1 MTNLLLVGA
10 PNSGKSALFNK
21 LTGLSHKVANYPGI
35 TVDVGTGVLKSD
47 PGVTVWDFP
56 GTYSLNPVSGEEQV
70 AIDTLK
76 TALRSDDQALVAMV
90 WDATR
95 LEKGATYCLQVA
107 RECARVGKSF
117 VVLLNMMDVI
127 ESDGLDMD
135 VPGLSK
141 ALGVPVLPV
150 SARTGTGLAEA
161 EAVFVG
167 PRPDPAP
174 WADTPDALIT
184 GTANQIA
191 DRFAPKGDLLVQ
203 RQAQLDHWLL
213 GTFTGGVAFVL
224 LMTLFFQ
231 AIFTWAA
238 PLMDGVESIVISIG
252 SAVASVMPAGV
263 VADFVN
269 DAIFGGLGAFL
280 VFAPL
285 VFILTMIVGALEDS
299 GYLARAALICHRPL
313 SFFGLSGKSF
323 VPLLSGVACA
333 IPAIYAA
340 RTMSSRQERLLTYVA
355 IPLMPCSARLPVYA
369 LLIAILIPNE
379 TALGGLIG
387 WQGLAMSGIY
397 FFGIVTALI
406 VAAFVSRMGDTS
418 SSNQA
423 FILELPPY
431 RLPELR
437 PIISKSFN
445 RAVHF
450 VKKAG
455 SVIFAVTVV
464 VWFLGYFP
472 NGGEDLSSSWLATLG
487 RFIEPVFSPL
497 GLDWRYG
504 VAIIA
509 SFLAREVF
517 VGTLG
522 TIFSIESFGIESA
535 DEDLAS
541 LADQIAASGL
551 TAASGLALVVFFT
564 IALQCVSTVALLARE
579 ARSSQFAL
587 KLLTG
592 YLVLA
597 WTVAWLVYSLAS
609 ALLT

>member
-1 MTNLLLVGA
+1 MKNVLLVGA

-35 TVDVGTGVLKSD
+35 TVDVGTGALKADSRI
-47 PGVTVWDFP
+47 TVWDFP
-56 GTYSLNPVSGEEQV
+56 GTYSFSAISGEEQV
-70 AIDTLK
+70 AIDTLQ
-76 TALRSDDQALVAMV
+76 TALDTQGQAIVAMV
-90 WDATR
+90 LDATR
-95 LEKGATYCLQVA
+95 LEKGVTYCLQVA
-107 RECARVGKSF
+107 RACARAGKPF

-127 ESDGLDMD
+127 ASAGLDMD
-135 VPGLSK
+135 VEALSR
-141 ALGVPVLPV
+141 AIGVPVFPV
-150 SARTGTGLAEA
+150 SARTGAGLSEA
-161 EAVFVG
+161 EAALVKQS
-167 PRPDPAP
+167 PKLPP
-174 WADTPDALIT
+174 WADTPDAVLA
-184 GTANQIA
+184 GTASQIA
-191 DRFAPKGDLLVQ
+191 GRFAPKGDLLVR
-203 RQAQLDHWLL
+203 RQAELDHWLL
-213 GTFTGGVAFVL
+213 GTVTGGIAFVVI
-224 LMTLFFQ
+224 MTLFFQ

-238 PLMDGVESIVISIG
+238 PLMDGVESIVLTIG
-252 SAVASVMPAGV
+252 SAVASVLPEGV

-269 DAIFGGLGAFL
+269 DAIFGGFGAFL

-285 VFILTMIVGALEDS
+285 VFILTMIVGILEDS

-313 SFFGLSGKSF
+313 SLFGLSGKSF
-323 VPLLSGVACA
+323 VPLLSGLACA

-369 LLIAILIPNE
+369 LLIAILIPDE
-379 TALGGLIG
+379 TMLGGLIG
-387 WQGLAMSGIY
+387 WQGMAMSGIY
-397 FFGIVTALI
+397 FFGIMTALL
-406 VAAFVSRMGDTS
+406 VAAVVSRMGDADS
-418 SSNQA
+418 QQEA
-423 FILELPPY
+423 FILELPSY
-431 RLPELR
+431 RLPALM
-437 PIISKSFN
+437 PIISKAFN
-445 RAVHF
+445 RAMHF
-450 VKKAG
+450 IKKAG
-455 SVIFAVTVV
+455 SVIFAVTVI
-464 VWFLGYFP
+464 VWLLGYFP

-522 TIFSIESFGIESA
+522 TIFGIESA
-535 DEDLAS
+535 NEAPAS

-551 TAASGLALVVFFT
+551 TVSAGIGLVVFFT

-579 ARSSQFAL
+579 AKSSQFAL

-597 WTVAWLVYSLAS
+597 WIAAWLVYSLAS
-609 ALLT
+609 ALLI

>member
-1 MTNLLLVGA
+1 MKNILLVGA
-10 PNSGKSALFNK
+10 PNSGKSALFNQ

-35 TVDVGTGVLKSD
+35 TVDVGTGALRAD
-47 PGVTVWDFP
+47 ARLTVWDFP
-56 GTYSLNPVSGEEQV
+56 GTYSLTAVSGEEQV
-70 AIDTLK
+70 AIDTLR
-76 TALRSDDQALVAMV
+76 TALKSEEQAVVAMV
-90 WDATR
+90 CDATR
-95 LEKGATYCLQVA
+95 LEKSATYCLQVA
-107 RECARVGKSF
+107 RECAQAHKPF
-117 VVLLNMMDVI
+117 LVLLNMMDVI

-135 VPGLSK
+135 VQGLSK
-141 ALGVPVLPV
+141 ALGVPVFPV
-150 SARTGTGLAEA
+150 SARTGKGLSEV
-161 EAVFVG
+161 EAVLVSSTPEISTWG
-167 PRPDPAP
+167 
-174 WADTPDALIT
+174 DTPDALIS

-191 DRFAPKGDLLVQ
+191 ERFAPKGDLLVR
-203 RQAQLDHWLL
+203 RQAKLDNWLL
-213 GTFTGGVAFVL
+213 GTLSGGVAFVMI
-224 LMTLFFQ
+224 MTLFFQ

-238 PLMDGVESIVISIG
+238 PLMDGVESIVIAMGGLVS
-252 SAVASVMPAGV
+252 SVLPDGV
-263 VADFVN
+263 LADFVN

-369 LLIAILIPNE
+369 LLIAILIPDE
-379 TALGGLIG
+379 TVLGGIIG

-397 FFGIVTALI
+397 FFGIMTALI
-406 VAAFVSRMGDTS
+406 VAAVVSRMGDTATS
-418 SSNQA
+418 SQA
-423 FILELPPY
+423 FILELPAY
-431 RLPELR
+431 RMPALK
-437 PIISKSFN
+437 PIVSKSLD
-445 RAVHF
+445 RVVHF
-450 VKKAG
+450 IRKAG

-472 NGGEDLSSSWLATLG
+472 NGGEDLSSSWLAALG

-522 TIFSIESFGIESA
+522 TIFGIESA
-535 DEDLAS
+535 DEDPAS
-541 LADQIAASGL
+541 LADQIADSGL
-551 TAASGLALVVFFT
+551 TAASGVALVVFFT

-579 ARSSQFAL
+579 AKSARFAVQ
-587 KLLTG
+587 LLLG

-597 WTVAWLVYSLAS
+597 WLVAWLVYSVAS
-609 ALLT
+609 LLLL

>member
-1 MTNLLLVGA
+1 
-10 PNSGKSALFNK
+10 
-21 LTGLSHKVANYPGI
+21 
-35 TVDVGTGVLKSD
+35 
-47 PGVTVWDFP
+47 
-56 GTYSLNPVSGEEQV
+56 
-70 AIDTLK
+70 
-76 TALRSDDQALVAMV
+76 
-90 WDATR
+90 
-95 LEKGATYCLQVA
+95 
-107 RECARVGKSF
+107 
-117 VVLLNMMDVI
+117 MMDVI

-135 VPGLSK
+135 VQGLSK
-141 ALGVPVLPV
+141 ALGVHVLPV
-150 SARTGTGLAEA
+150 SARTGQGLSEVEA
-161 EAVFVG
+161 ALVSSPPEISTWG
-167 PRPDPAP
+167 
-174 WADTPDALIT
+174 DTPDALIS
-184 GTANQIA
+184 GTATQIA
-191 DRFAPKGDLLVQ
+191 ERFAPKGDLLVR
-203 RQAQLDHWLL
+203 RQAKLDSWLL
-213 GTFTGGVAFVL
+213 GTFSGGVAFVMI
-224 LMTLFFQ
+224 MTLFFQ

-238 PLMDGVESIVISIG
+238 PLMDGVESIVIAMG
-252 SAVASVMPAGV
+252 SLIASVLPDGV
-263 VADFVN
+263 LADFVN

-369 LLIAILIPNE
+369 LLIAILIPDE
-379 TALGGLIG
+379 TVLGGIIG

-397 FFGIVTALI
+397 FFGIMTALI
-406 VAAFVSRMGDTS
+406 VAAVVSRMGDTATS
-418 SSNQA
+418 SQA
-423 FILELPPY
+423 FILELPAY
-431 RLPELR
+431 RMPALK
-437 PIISKSFN
+437 PIMSKSLD
-445 RAVHF
+445 RVVHF
-450 VKKAG
+450 IRKAG
-455 SVIFAVTVV
+455 SVIFVVTVV

-472 NGGEDLSSSWLATLG
+472 NGGEDLSSSWLAALG

-522 TIFSIESFGIESA
+522 TIFGIESA
-535 DEDLAS
+535 DEDPAS

-551 TAASGLALVVFFT
+551 TAASGVALVVFFT

-579 ARSSQFAL
+579 AKSARFAVQ
-587 KLLTG
+587 LLLG

-597 WTVAWLVYSLAS
+597 WLVAWLVYSLAS
-609 ALLT
+609 LLLR

>member
-1 MTNLLLVGA
+1 MKNILLLGA
-10 PNSGKSALFNK
+10 PNSGKSALFNQ

-35 TVDVGTGVLKSD
+35 TVDVGTGALRADSRL
-47 PGVTVWDFP
+47 TVWDFP
-56 GTYSLNPVSGEEQV
+56 GTYSLTAVSGEEQV
-70 AIDTLK
+70 AIDTLR
-76 TALRSDDQALVAMV
+76 TALKSEEQAVVAMV
-90 WDATR
+90 CDATR
-95 LEKGATYCLQVA
+95 LEKSATYCLQVA
-107 RECARVGKSF
+107 RECAQAQKPF
-117 VVLLNMMDVI
+117 LVLLNMMDVI

-135 VPGLSK
+135 VQGLSE
-141 ALGVPVLPV
+141 ALGVPVFPV
-150 SARTGTGLAEA
+150 SARTGKGLSEVEA
-161 EAVFVG
+161 AFVSSTPEISTWG
-167 PRPDPAP
+167 
-174 WADTPDALIT
+174 DTPDALIS
-184 GTANQIA
+184 GTATQIA
-191 DRFAPKGDLLVQ
+191 ERFAPKGDLLVR
-203 RQAQLDHWLL
+203 RQAKLDNWLL
-213 GTFTGGVAFVL
+213 GTFSGGVAFVMI
-224 LMTLFFQ
+224 MTLFFQ

-238 PLMDGVESIVISIG
+238 PLMDGVESIVIAVG
-252 SAVASVMPAGV
+252 SWVSSVLPDGV
-263 VADFVN
+263 LADFIN

-369 LLIAILIPNE
+369 LLIAILIPDE
-379 TALGGLIG
+379 TVLGGIIG

-397 FFGIVTALI
+397 FFGIMTALI
-406 VAAFVSRMGDTS
+406 VAAVVSRMGDTAIS
-418 SSNQA
+418 SQA
-423 FILELPPY
+423 FILELPAY
-431 RLPELR
+431 RMPALK
-437 PIISKSFN
+437 PIMSKSLD
-445 RAVHF
+445 RVIHF
-450 VKKAG
+450 IRKAG

-472 NGGEDLSSSWLATLG
+472 NGGEDLSSSWLAALG
-487 RFIEPVFSPL
+487 RFIEPVFSTL

-522 TIFSIESFGIESA
+522 TIFGIESA
-535 DEDLAS
+535 DEDPAS

-551 TAASGLALVVFFT
+551 TAASGVALVVFFT

-579 ARSSQFAL
+579 SKSARFAVQ
-587 KLLTG
+587 LLLG

-597 WTVAWLVYSLAS
+597 WLVAWLVYSLVS
-609 ALLT
+609 LLLL

>member
-1 MTNLLLVGA
+1 MKNILLVGA
-10 PNSGKSALFNK
+10 PNSGKSALFNQ

-35 TVDVGTGVLKSD
+35 TVDVGTGALRAD
-47 PGVTVWDFP
+47 ARLTVWDFP
-56 GTYSLNPVSGEEQV
+56 GTYSLTAVSGEEQV
-70 AIDTLK
+70 AIDTLR
-76 TALRSDDQALVAMV
+76 TALKSEEQAVVAMV
-90 WDATR
+90 CDATR
-95 LEKGATYCLQVA
+95 LEKSATYCLQVA
-107 RECARVGKSF
+107 RECAQAHKPF
-117 VVLLNMMDVI
+117 LVLLNMMDVI

-135 VPGLSK
+135 VQGLSK
-141 ALGVPVLPV
+141 ALGVPVFPV
-150 SARTGTGLAEA
+150 SARTGKGLSEV
-161 EAVFVG
+161 EAVLVSSTPEISTWG
-167 PRPDPAP
+167 
-174 WADTPDALIT
+174 DTPDALIS
-184 GTANQIA
+184 GTATQIA
-191 DRFAPKGDLLVQ
+191 ERFAPKGDLLVR
-203 RQAQLDHWLL
+203 RQAKLDNWLL
-213 GTFTGGVAFVL
+213 GTLSGGVAFVMI
-224 LMTLFFQ
+224 MTLFFQ

-238 PLMDGVESIVISIG
+238 PLMDGVESIVIAMGGLVS
-252 SAVASVMPAGV
+252 SVLPDGV
-263 VADFVN
+263 LADFVN

-369 LLIAILIPNE
+369 LLIAILIPDE
-379 TALGGLIG
+379 TVLAGIIG

-397 FFGIVTALI
+397 FFGIMTALI
-406 VAAFVSRMGDTS
+406 VAAVVSRMGDTATS
-418 SSNQA
+418 SQA
-423 FILELPPY
+423 FILELPAY
-431 RLPELR
+431 RMPALK
-437 PIISKSFN
+437 PIVSKSLD
-445 RAVHF
+445 RVVHF
-450 VKKAG
+450 IRKAG

-472 NGGEDLSSSWLATLG
+472 NGGEDLSSSWLAALG

-522 TIFSIESFGIESA
+522 TIFGIESA
-535 DEDLAS
+535 DEDPAS
-541 LADQIAASGL
+541 LADQIADSGL
-551 TAASGLALVVFFT
+551 TAASGVALVVFFT

-579 ARSSQFAL
+579 AKSARFAVQ
-587 KLLTG
+587 LLLG

-597 WTVAWLVYSLAS
+597 WLVAWLVYSVAS
-609 ALLT
+609 LLLL

>member
-1 MTNLLLVGA
+1 MKNILLVGA
-10 PNSGKSALFNK
+10 PNSGKSALFNQ

-35 TVDVGTGVLKSD
+35 TVDVGTGALRADSRL
-47 PGVTVWDFP
+47 TVWDFP
-56 GTYSLNPVSGEEQV
+56 GTYSLTAVSGEEQV
-70 AIDTLK
+70 AIDTLR
-76 TALRSDDQALVAMV
+76 TALKSDEQAVVAMV
-90 WDATR
+90 CDATR
-95 LEKGATYCLQVA
+95 LEKSTTYCLQVA
-107 RECARVGKSF
+107 RECAQAQKPF
-117 VVLLNMMDVI
+117 LVLLNMMDVI

-135 VPGLSK
+135 VEGLSK
-141 ALGVPVLPV
+141 ALGVHVLPV
-150 SARTGTGLAEA
+150 SARTGQGLSEVEA
-161 EAVFVG
+161 ALVSSPLEISTWG
-167 PRPDPAP
+167 
-174 WADTPDALIT
+174 DTPDALIS
-184 GTANQIA
+184 GTATQIA
-191 DRFAPKGDLLVQ
+191 ERFAPKGDLLVR
-203 RQAQLDHWLL
+203 RQAKLDSWLL
-213 GTFTGGVAFVL
+213 GTFSGGLAFVMI
-224 LMTLFFQ
+224 MTLFFQ

-238 PLMDGVESIVISIG
+238 PLMDGVESIVIAMG
-252 SAVASVMPAGV
+252 SLVASVLPDGV
-263 VADFVN
+263 LADFVN

-369 LLIAILIPNE
+369 LLIAILIPDE
-379 TALGGLIG
+379 TVLGGIIG

-397 FFGIVTALI
+397 FFGIMTALI
-406 VAAFVSRMGDTS
+406 VAAVVSRMGDTATS
-418 SSNQA
+418 SQA
-423 FILELPPY
+423 FILELPAY
-431 RLPELR
+431 RMPTLK
-437 PIISKSFN
+437 PIMSKSLD
-445 RAVHF
+445 RVVHF
-450 VKKAG
+450 IRKAG
-455 SVIFAVTVV
+455 SVIFLVTVI

-472 NGGEDLSSSWLATLG
+472 NGGEDLSSSWLAALG

-497 GLDWRYG
+497 GLDWSYG

-522 TIFSIESFGIESA
+522 TIFGIESA
-535 DEDLAS
+535 DEDPAS
-541 LADQIAASGL
+541 LADQIEASGL
-551 TAASGLALVVFFT
+551 TAASGVALVVFFT

-579 ARSSQFAL
+579 AKSTRFAVQ
-587 KLLTG
+587 LLLG

-597 WTVAWLVYSLAS
+597 WLVAWLVYSLVS
-609 ALLT
+609 LLLL

>member
-1 MTNLLLVGA
+1 MTNLLLIGA

-35 TVDVGTGVLKSD
+35 TVDVGTGALKSD
-47 PGVTVWDFP
+47 PRVVVWDFP
-56 GTYSLNPVSGEEQV
+56 GAYSFNAVSGEEQV

-76 TALRSDDQALVAMV
+76 TALRGTDEALVAMV

-107 RECARVGKSF
+107 RECAQAGKSL

-127 ESDGLDMD
+127 ERDGLDMD
-135 VPGLSK
+135 VAGLSK
-141 ALGVPVLPV
+141 AMGVPILPV
-150 SARTGTGLAEA
+150 SARTGAGLVEA
-161 EAVFVG
+161 EAVLTG
-167 PRPDPAP
+167 PHPDLAP
-174 WADTPDALIT
+174 WADTADALIT

-191 DRFAPKGDLLVQ
+191 DRFAPKGDLLVR

-213 GTFTGGVAFVL
+213 GTFSGGLAFVVI
-224 LMTLFFQ
+224 MTLFFQ

-238 PLMDGVESIVISIG
+238 PLMDAVESVVIATG
-252 SAVASVMPAGV
+252 SAVASVIPAGA

-285 VFILTMIVGALEDS
+285 VFILTLIVGALEDS

-340 RTMSSRQERLLTYVA
+340 RTMSSQQERLLTYVA

-369 LLIAILIPNE
+369 LLIAILIPDE
-379 TALGGLIG
+379 TVLGGLIG

-397 FFGIVTALI
+397 FFGITTALT
-406 VAAFVSRMGDTS
+406 VAAVVSRMGEAKASD
-418 SSNQA
+418 QA
-423 FILELPPY
+423 FILELPSY

-437 PIISKSFN
+437 PIVSKSLN

-450 VKKAG
+450 IKKAG

-472 NGGEDLSSSWLATLG
+472 NGGEDLSSSWLAALG
-487 RFIEPVFSPL
+487 RFIEPVFAPL

-504 VAIIA
+504 IAIIA

-522 TIFSIESFGIESA
+522 TIFGIESA
-535 DEDLAS
+535 EEDPTS
-541 LADQIAASGL
+541 LADQITASGL

-579 ARSSQFAL
+579 AKSSQFAL
-587 KLLTG
+587 KLLIG

-597 WTVAWLVYSLAS
+597 WTVAWLVHSLAS

>member
-1 MTNLLLVGA
+1 MKNILLVGA
-10 PNSGKSALFNK
+10 PNSGKSALFNQ

-35 TVDVGTGVLKSD
+35 TVDVGTGALRAD
-47 PGVTVWDFP
+47 ARLTVWDFP
-56 GTYSLNPVSGEEQV
+56 GTYSLTAVSGEEQV
-70 AIDTLK
+70 AIDTLR
-76 TALRSDDQALVAMV
+76 TALKSEEQAVVAMV
-90 WDATR
+90 CDATR
-95 LEKGATYCLQVA
+95 LEKSATYCLQVA
-107 RECARVGKSF
+107 RECAQAQKPF
-117 VVLLNMMDVI
+117 LVLLNMMDVI

-135 VPGLSK
+135 VQGLSK
-141 ALGVPVLPV
+141 ALGVPVFPV
-150 SARTGTGLAEA
+150 SARTGKGLSEV
-161 EAVFVG
+161 EAVLVSSTPEISTWG
-167 PRPDPAP
+167 
-174 WADTPDALIT
+174 DTPDALIS
-184 GTANQIA
+184 GTATQIA
-191 DRFAPKGDLLVQ
+191 ERFAPKGDLLVR
-203 RQAQLDHWLL
+203 RQAKLDNWLL
-213 GTFTGGVAFVL
+213 GTLSGGVAFVMI
-224 LMTLFFQ
+224 MTLFFQ

-238 PLMDGVESIVISIG
+238 PLMDGVESIVIAMG
-252 SAVASVMPAGV
+252 SWVSSVLPDGV
-263 VADFVN
+263 LADFVN

-369 LLIAILIPNE
+369 LLIAILIPDE
-379 TALGGLIG
+379 TVLGGIIG

-397 FFGIVTALI
+397 FFGIMTALI
-406 VAAFVSRMGDTS
+406 VAAVVSRMGDTATS
-418 SSNQA
+418 SQA
-423 FILELPPY
+423 FILELPAY
-431 RLPELR
+431 RMPALK
-437 PIISKSFN
+437 PIVSKSLD
-445 RAVHF
+445 RVVHF
-450 VKKAG
+450 IRKAG

-472 NGGEDLSSSWLATLG
+472 NGGEDLSSSWLAALG

-522 TIFSIESFGIESA
+522 TIFGIESA
-535 DEDLAS
+535 DEDPAS

-551 TAASGLALVVFFT
+551 TAASGIALVVFFT

-579 ARSSQFAL
+579 AKSARFAVQ
-587 KLLTG
+587 LLLG

-597 WTVAWLVYSLAS
+597 WLVAWLVYSLAS
-609 ALLT
+609 LLLV

>member
-1 MTNLLLVGA
+1 MKNILLLGA
-10 PNSGKSALFNK
+10 PNSGKSALFNQ

-35 TVDVGTGVLKSD
+35 TVDVGTGALRADSRL
-47 PGVTVWDFP
+47 TVWDFP
-56 GTYSLNPVSGEEQV
+56 GTYSLTAVSGEEQV
-70 AIDTLK
+70 AIDTLR
-76 TALRSDDQALVAMV
+76 TALKSEEQAVVAMV
-90 WDATR
+90 CDATR
-95 LEKGATYCLQVA
+95 LEKSATYCLQVA
-107 RECARVGKSF
+107 RECAQAQKPF
-117 VVLLNMMDVI
+117 LVLLNMMDVI

-135 VPGLSK
+135 VQGLSK
-141 ALGVPVLPV
+141 ALGVPVFPV
-150 SARTGTGLAEA
+150 SARTGKGLSEVEA
-161 EAVFVG
+161 AFVSSTPEISTWG
-167 PRPDPAP
+167 
-174 WADTPDALIT
+174 DTPDALIS
-184 GTANQIA
+184 GTATQIA
-191 DRFAPKGDLLVQ
+191 ERFAPKGDLLVR
-203 RQAQLDHWLL
+203 RQAKLDNWLL
-213 GTFTGGVAFVL
+213 GTFSGGVAFVMI
-224 LMTLFFQ
+224 MTLFFQ

-238 PLMDGVESIVISIG
+238 PLMDGVESIVIAVG
-252 SAVASVMPAGV
+252 SWVSSVLPDGV
-263 VADFVN
+263 LADFIN

-369 LLIAILIPNE
+369 LLIAILIPDE
-379 TALGGLIG
+379 TVLGGIIG

-397 FFGIVTALI
+397 FFGIMTALI
-406 VAAFVSRMGDTS
+406 VAAVVSRMGDTAIS
-418 SSNQA
+418 SQA
-423 FILELPPY
+423 FILELPAY
-431 RLPELR
+431 RMPALK
-437 PIISKSFN
+437 PIMSKSLD
-445 RAVHF
+445 RVIHF
-450 VKKAG
+450 IRKAG

-472 NGGEDLSSSWLATLG
+472 NGGEDLSSSWLAALG

-504 VAIIA
+504 VAIIG

-522 TIFSIESFGIESA
+522 TIFGIESA
-535 DEDLAS
+535 DEDPAS

-551 TAASGLALVVFFT
+551 TAASGVALVVFFT

-579 ARSSQFAL
+579 SKSARFAVQ
-587 KLLTG
+587 LLLG

-597 WTVAWLVYSLAS
+597 WLVAWLVYSLVS
-609 ALLT
+609 LLLL

>member
-1 MTNLLLVGA
+1 MKNILLVGA
-10 PNSGKSALFNK
+10 PNSGKSALFNQ

-35 TVDVGTGVLKSD
+35 TVDVGTGALRADSRL
-47 PGVTVWDFP
+47 TVWDFP
-56 GTYSLNPVSGEEQV
+56 GTYSLTAVSGEEQV
-70 AIDTLK
+70 AIDTLR
-76 TALRSDDQALVAMV
+76 TALKSDEQAVVAMV
-90 WDATR
+90 CDATR
-95 LEKGATYCLQVA
+95 LEKSTTYCLQVA
-107 RECARVGKSF
+107 RECAQAQKPF
-117 VVLLNMMDVI
+117 LVLLNMMDVI

-135 VPGLSK
+135 VEGLSK
-141 ALGVPVLPV
+141 ALGVHVLPV
-150 SARTGTGLAEA
+150 SARTGQGLSEVEA
-161 EAVFVG
+161 ALVSSPPEISTWG
-167 PRPDPAP
+167 
-174 WADTPDALIT
+174 DTPDALIS
-184 GTANQIA
+184 GTATQIA
-191 DRFAPKGDLLVQ
+191 ERFAPKGDLLVR
-203 RQAQLDHWLL
+203 RQAKLDSWLL
-213 GTFTGGVAFVL
+213 GTFSGGVAFVMI
-224 LMTLFFQ
+224 MTLFFQ

-238 PLMDGVESIVISIG
+238 PLMDGVESIVIAMG
-252 SAVASVMPAGV
+252 SLIASVLPDGV
-263 VADFVN
+263 LADFVN

-369 LLIAILIPNE
+369 LLIAILIPDE
-379 TALGGLIG
+379 TVLGGIIG

-397 FFGIVTALI
+397 FFGIMTALI
-406 VAAFVSRMGDTS
+406 VAAVVSRMGDTATS
-418 SSNQA
+418 SQA
-423 FILELPPY
+423 FILELPAY
-431 RLPELR
+431 RMPALK
-437 PIISKSFN
+437 PIMSKSLD
-445 RAVHF
+445 RVVHF
-450 VKKAG
+450 IRKAG
-455 SVIFAVTVV
+455 SVIFVVTVV

-472 NGGEDLSSSWLATLG
+472 NGGEDLSSSWLAALG

-522 TIFSIESFGIESA
+522 TIFGIESA
-535 DEDLAS
+535 DEDPAS

-551 TAASGLALVVFFT
+551 TAASGVALVVFFT

-579 ARSSQFAL
+579 AKSARFAVQ
-587 KLLTG
+587 LLLG

-597 WTVAWLVYSLAS
+597 WLVAWLVYSLAS
-609 ALLT
+609 LLLR

>member
-1 MTNLLLVGA
+1 MKNILLVGA
-10 PNSGKSALFNK
+10 PNSGKSALFNQ

-35 TVDVGTGVLKSD
+35 TVDVGTGALRADSHL
-47 PGVTVWDFP
+47 TVWDFP
-56 GTYSLNPVSGEEQV
+56 GTYSLTALSGEEQV
-70 AIDTLK
+70 AIDTLR
-76 TALRSDDQALVAMV
+76 TALKSEEQAVVAMV
-90 WDATR
+90 CDATR
-95 LEKGATYCLQVA
+95 LEKSTTYCLQVA
-107 RECARVGKSF
+107 RECAQAQKPF
-117 VVLLNMMDVI
+117 LVLLNMMDVI

-135 VPGLSK
+135 VQGLSK
-141 ALGVPVLPV
+141 ALGVPVFPV
-150 SARTGTGLAEA
+150 SARTGKGLSEV
-161 EAVFVG
+161 EAVLVSSTPEISTWG
-167 PRPDPAP
+167 
-174 WADTPDALIT
+174 DTPDALIS
-184 GTANQIA
+184 GTATQIA
-191 DRFAPKGDLLVQ
+191 ERFAPKGDLLVR
-203 RQAQLDHWLL
+203 RQAKLDNWLL
-213 GTFTGGVAFVL
+213 GTLSGGVAFVMI
-224 LMTLFFQ
+224 MTLFFQ

-238 PLMDGVESIVISIG
+238 PLMDGVESIVIAMG
-252 SAVASVMPAGV
+252 SLVASVLPDGV
-263 VADFVN
+263 LADFVN

-369 LLIAILIPNE
+369 LLIAILIPDE
-379 TALGGLIG
+379 TVLGGIIG

-397 FFGIVTALI
+397 FFGIMTALI
-406 VAAFVSRMGDTS
+406 VAAVVSRMGDTATS
-418 SSNQA
+418 SQA
-423 FILELPPY
+423 FILELPAY
-431 RLPELR
+431 RMPTLK
-437 PIISKSFN
+437 PIMSKSLD
-445 RAVHF
+445 RVVHF
-450 VKKAG
+450 IRKAG
-455 SVIFAVTVV
+455 SVIFLVTVI

-472 NGGEDLSSSWLATLG
+472 NGGEDLSSSWLAALG

-522 TIFSIESFGIESA
+522 TIFGIESA
-535 DEDLAS
+535 DEDPAS
-541 LADQIAASGL
+541 LADQIEASGL
-551 TAASGLALVVFFT
+551 TAASGVALVVFFT

-579 ARSSQFAL
+579 AKSTRFAVQ
-587 KLLTG
+587 LLLG

-597 WTVAWLVYSLAS
+597 WLVAWLVYSLVS
-609 ALLT
+609 LLLL

>member
-1 MTNLLLVGA
+1 MKNILLLGA
-10 PNSGKSALFNK
+10 PNSGKSALFNQ

-35 TVDVGTGVLKSD
+35 TVDVGTGALRADSRL
-47 PGVTVWDFP
+47 TVWDFP
-56 GTYSLNPVSGEEQV
+56 GTYSLTAVSGEEQV
-70 AIDTLK
+70 AIDTLR
-76 TALRSDDQALVAMV
+76 TALKSEEQAVVAMV
-90 WDATR
+90 CDATR
-95 LEKGATYCLQVA
+95 LEKSATYCLQVA
-107 RECARVGKSF
+107 RECAQAQKPF
-117 VVLLNMMDVI
+117 LVLLNMMDVI

-135 VPGLSK
+135 VQGLSE
-141 ALGVPVLPV
+141 ALGVPVFPV
-150 SARTGTGLAEA
+150 SARTGKGLSEVEA
-161 EAVFVG
+161 AFVSSTPEISTWG
-167 PRPDPAP
+167 
-174 WADTPDALIT
+174 DTPDALIS
-184 GTANQIA
+184 GTATQIA
-191 DRFAPKGDLLVQ
+191 ERFAPKGDLLVR
-203 RQAQLDHWLL
+203 RQAKLDNWLL
-213 GTFTGGVAFVL
+213 GTFSGGVAFVMI
-224 LMTLFFQ
+224 MTLFFQ

-238 PLMDGVESIVISIG
+238 PLMDGVESIVIAMG
-252 SAVASVMPAGV
+252 SWVSSVLPDGV
-263 VADFVN
+263 LADFIN

-369 LLIAILIPNE
+369 LLIAILIPDE
-379 TALGGLIG
+379 TVLGGIIG

-397 FFGIVTALI
+397 FFGIMTALI
-406 VAAFVSRMGDTS
+406 VAAVVSRMGDTAIS
-418 SSNQA
+418 SQA
-423 FILELPPY
+423 FILELPAY
-431 RLPELR
+431 RMPALK
-437 PIISKSFN
+437 PIMSKSLD
-445 RAVHF
+445 RVIHF
-450 VKKAG
+450 IRKAG

-472 NGGEDLSSSWLATLG
+472 NGGEDLSSSWLAALG

-522 TIFSIESFGIESA
+522 TIFGIESA
-535 DEDLAS
+535 DEDPAS

-551 TAASGLALVVFFT
+551 TAASGVALVVFFT

-579 ARSSQFAL
+579 SKSARFAVQ
-587 KLLTG
+587 LLLG

-597 WTVAWLVYSLAS
+597 WLVAWLVYSLVS
-609 ALLT
+609 LLLL

>member
-1 MTNLLLVGA
+1 MKNILLVGA
-10 PNSGKSALFNK
+10 PNSGKSALFNQ

-35 TVDVGTGVLKSD
+35 TVDVGTGALRAD
-47 PGVTVWDFP
+47 ARLTVWDFP
-56 GTYSLNPVSGEEQV
+56 GTYSLTAVSGEEQV
-70 AIDTLK
+70 AIDTLRA
-76 TALRSDDQALVAMV
+76 ALKSEEQAVVAMV
-90 WDATR
+90 CDATR
-95 LEKGATYCLQVA
+95 LEKSATYCLQVA
-107 RECARVGKSF
+107 RECAQAQKPF
-117 VVLLNMMDVI
+117 LVLLNMMDVI

-135 VPGLSK
+135 VQGLSK
-141 ALGVPVLPV
+141 ALGVPVFPV
-150 SARTGTGLAEA
+150 SARTGKGLSEV
-161 EAVFVG
+161 EAVLVSSTPEISTWG
-167 PRPDPAP
+167 
-174 WADTPDALIT
+174 DTPDALIS
-184 GTANQIA
+184 GTATQIA
-191 DRFAPKGDLLVQ
+191 ERFAPKGDLLVR
-203 RQAQLDHWLL
+203 RQAKLDNWLL
-213 GTFTGGVAFVL
+213 GTLSGGVAFVVI
-224 LMTLFFQ
+224 MTLFFQ

-238 PLMDGVESIVISIG
+238 PLMDGVESIVIAMGGLVS
-252 SAVASVMPAGV
+252 SVLPDGV
-263 VADFVN
+263 LADFVN

-369 LLIAILIPNE
+369 LLIAILIPDE
-379 TALGGLIG
+379 TVLGGIIG

-397 FFGIVTALI
+397 FFGIMTALI
-406 VAAFVSRMGDTS
+406 VAAVVSRMGDTATS
-418 SSNQA
+418 SQA
-423 FILELPPY
+423 FILELPAY
-431 RLPELR
+431 RMPALK
-437 PIISKSFN
+437 PIVSKSLD
-445 RAVHF
+445 RVVHF
-450 VKKAG
+450 IRKAG

-472 NGGEDLSSSWLATLG
+472 NGGEDLSSSWLAALG

-522 TIFSIESFGIESA
+522 TIFGIESA
-535 DEDLAS
+535 DEDPAS

-551 TAASGLALVVFFT
+551 TAASGVALVVFFT
-564 IALQCVSTVALLARE
+564 VALQCVSTVALLARE
-579 ARSSQFAL
+579 AKSARFAVQ
-587 KLLTG
+587 LLLG

-597 WTVAWLVYSLAS
+597 WLVAWLVYSVAS
-609 ALLT
+609 LLLR

>member
-1 MTNLLLVGA
+1 MKNILLVGA
-10 PNSGKSALFNK
+10 PNSGKSALFNQ

-35 TVDVGTGVLKSD
+35 TVDVGTGALRADSHL
-47 PGVTVWDFP
+47 TVWDFP
-56 GTYSLNPVSGEEQV
+56 GTYSLTALSGEEQV
-70 AIDTLK
+70 AIDTLR
-76 TALRSDDQALVAMV
+76 TALKSDEQAVVAMV
-90 WDATR
+90 CDATR
-95 LEKGATYCLQVA
+95 LEKSTTYCLQVA
-107 RECARVGKSF
+107 RECAQAQKPF
-117 VVLLNMMDVI
+117 LVLLNMMDVI

-135 VPGLSK
+135 VQGLSK
-141 ALGVPVLPV
+141 ALGVPVFPV
-150 SARTGTGLAEA
+150 SARTGKGLSEV
-161 EAVFVG
+161 EAVLVSSTPEISTWG
-167 PRPDPAP
+167 
-174 WADTPDALIT
+174 DTPDALIS
-184 GTANQIA
+184 GTATQIA
-191 DRFAPKGDLLVQ
+191 ERFAPKGDLLVR
-203 RQAQLDHWLL
+203 RQAKLDSWLL
-213 GTFTGGVAFVL
+213 GTFSGGLAFVMI
-224 LMTLFFQ
+224 MTLFFQ

-238 PLMDGVESIVISIG
+238 PLMDGVESIVIAMG
-252 SAVASVMPAGV
+252 SLVASVLPDGV
-263 VADFVN
+263 LADFVN

-369 LLIAILIPNE
+369 LLIAILIPDE
-379 TALGGLIG
+379 TVLGGIIG

-397 FFGIVTALI
+397 FFGIMTALI
-406 VAAFVSRMGDTS
+406 VAAVVSRMGDTATS
-418 SSNQA
+418 SQA
-423 FILELPPY
+423 FILELPAY
-431 RLPELR
+431 RMPTLK
-437 PIISKSFN
+437 PIMSKSLD
-445 RAVHF
+445 RVVHF
-450 VKKAG
+450 IRKAG
-455 SVIFAVTVV
+455 SVIFLVTVI

-472 NGGEDLSSSWLATLG
+472 NGGEDLSSSWLAALG

-522 TIFSIESFGIESA
+522 TIFGIESA
-535 DEDLAS
+535 DEDPAS
-541 LADQIAASGL
+541 LADQIEASGL
-551 TAASGLALVVFFT
+551 TAASGVALVVFFT

-579 ARSSQFAL
+579 AKSTRFAVQ
-587 KLLTG
+587 LLLG

-597 WTVAWLVYSLAS
+597 WLVAWLVYSLVS
-609 ALLT
+609 LLLL

>member
-1 MTNLLLVGA
+1 MKNILLVGA
-10 PNSGKSALFNK
+10 PNSGKSALFNQ

-35 TVDVGTGVLKSD
+35 TVDVGTGALRAD
-47 PGVTVWDFP
+47 ARLTVWDFP
-56 GTYSLNPVSGEEQV
+56 GTYSLTAVSGEEQV
-70 AIDTLK
+70 AIDTLR
-76 TALRSDDQALVAMV
+76 TALKSEEQAVVAMV
-90 WDATR
+90 CDATR
-95 LEKGATYCLQVA
+95 LEKSATYCLQVA
-107 RECARVGKSF
+107 RECAQAQKPF
-117 VVLLNMMDVI
+117 LVLLNMMDVI

-135 VPGLSK
+135 VQGLSK
-141 ALGVPVLPV
+141 ALGVPVFPV
-150 SARTGTGLAEA
+150 SARTGKGLSEV
-161 EAVFVG
+161 EAVLVSSTPEISTWG
-167 PRPDPAP
+167 
-174 WADTPDALIT
+174 DTPDALIS

-191 DRFAPKGDLLVQ
+191 ERFAPKGDLLVR
-203 RQAQLDHWLL
+203 RQAKLDNWLL
-213 GTFTGGVAFVL
+213 GTLSGGVAFVMI
-224 LMTLFFQ
+224 MTLFFQ

-238 PLMDGVESIVISIG
+238 PLMDGVESIVIAMGGLVS
-252 SAVASVMPAGV
+252 SVLPEGV
-263 VADFVN
+263 LADFVN

-369 LLIAILIPNE
+369 LLIAILIPDE
-379 TALGGLIG
+379 TVLGGIIG

-397 FFGIVTALI
+397 FFGIMTALI
-406 VAAFVSRMGDTS
+406 VAAVVSRMGDTATS
-418 SSNQA
+418 SQA
-423 FILELPPY
+423 FILELPAY
-431 RLPELR
+431 RMPALK
-437 PIISKSFN
+437 PIVSKSLD
-445 RAVHF
+445 RVVHF
-450 VKKAG
+450 IRKAG

-472 NGGEDLSSSWLATLG
+472 NGGEDLSSSWLAALG

-522 TIFSIESFGIESA
+522 TIFGIESA
-535 DEDLAS
+535 DEDPAS

-551 TAASGLALVVFFT
+551 TAASGIALVVFFT

-579 ARSSQFAL
+579 AKSARFAVQ
-587 KLLTG
+587 LLLG

-597 WTVAWLVYSLAS
+597 WLVAWLVYSLAS
-609 ALLT
+609 LLLV